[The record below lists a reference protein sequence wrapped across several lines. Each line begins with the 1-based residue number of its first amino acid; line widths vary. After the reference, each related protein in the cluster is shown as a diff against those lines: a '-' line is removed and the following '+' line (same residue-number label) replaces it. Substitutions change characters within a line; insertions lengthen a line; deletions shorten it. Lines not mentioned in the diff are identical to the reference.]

1 MKVLGIMSAT
11 INYESQT
18 ATLPLL
24 VVSGIGAS
32 LMGCN
37 WLEKLTLNWKAIH
50 NIHSDKLQEVL
61 SEFSEVFNQK
71 WA

>member
-1 MKVLGIMSAT
+1 VARNFLAEFISQIETPLRGLGIMNAT
-11 INYESQT
+11 VNYECQT

-37 WLEKLTLNWKAIH
+37 WLEQLTL
-50 NIHSDKLQEVL
+50 SY
-61 SEFSEVFNQK
+61 S
-71 WA
+71 